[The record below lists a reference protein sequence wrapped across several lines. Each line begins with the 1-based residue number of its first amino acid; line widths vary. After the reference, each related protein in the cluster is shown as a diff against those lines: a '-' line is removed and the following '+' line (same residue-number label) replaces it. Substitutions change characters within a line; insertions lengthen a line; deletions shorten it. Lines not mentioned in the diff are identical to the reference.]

1 MQEFAYFQEQDSEQ
15 FAFYKIP
22 KVLFTDP
29 RFRSISTEAKIM
41 YGVMLDRVSLSRK
54 NGWIDENGNV
64 YIQFTLSEMMEYFH
78 WTKYRIYEILK
89 ELDTGEDGIGLVE
102 RKRTGCN
109 KPNVLYVKN
118 FASVLNRNRGA
129 PDFRNTDIRIS
140 EQSDIWTSE
149 GQTSGFP
156 TGEHPDFR
164 LSDTSNTNKS
174 KTDRNKTDI
183 SGISENPH
191 LYGAFHNVFLR
202 ELELKELQRRFP
214 YDWKDWIE
222 KLSSYMKSTGK
233 KYHNHYATICSWAAK
248 ESKRTNTKNYDVP
261 EGKGL

>member
-29 RFRSISTEAKIM
+29 RFNGISTEAKIM

-89 ELDTGEDGIGLVE
+89 ELDTGGDGIGLVE

-109 KPNVLYVKN
+109 KPNVLYMKN
-118 FASVLNRNRGA
+118 FASVLNRNRGGIQCL
-129 PDFRNTDIRIS
+129 DLIRCLTLIVM
-140 EQSDIWTSE
+140 
-149 GQTSGFP
+149 
-156 TGEHPDFR
+156 
-164 LSDTSNTNKS
+164 DTW
-174 KTDRNKTDI
+174 I
-183 SGISENPH
+183 H
-191 LYGAFHNVFLR
+191 LR
-202 ELELKELQRRFP
+202 ELH
-214 YDWKDWIE
+214 
-222 KLSSYMKSTGK
+222 SS
-233 KYHNHYATICSWAAK
+233 NSWM
-248 ESKRTNTKNYDVP
+248 R
-261 EGKGL
+261 

>member
-29 RFRSISTEAKIM
+29 RFNGISTEAKIM

-54 NGWIDENGNV
+54 NGWIDKNGNV
-64 YIQFTLSEMMEYFH
+64 YIQFILSEMMEYFH

-89 ELDTGEDGIGLVE
+89 ELDTGGDGIGLVE

-129 PDFRNTDIRIS
+129 PDFRNTDIRTS
-140 EQSDIWTSE
+140 EQSDIRTSE

-156 TGEHPDFR
+156 TDEHPDFR
-164 LSDTSNTNKS
+164 PSTTMLLSFS
-174 KTDRNKTDI
+174 
-183 SGISENPH
+183 
-191 LYGAFHNVFLR
+191 
-202 ELELKELQRRFP
+202 
-214 YDWKDWIE
+214 
-222 KLSSYMKSTGK
+222 
-233 KYHNHYATICSWAAK
+233 
-248 ESKRTNTKNYDVP
+248 
-261 EGKGL
+261 

>member
-89 ELDTGEDGIGLVE
+89 ELDTGEE
-102 RKRTGCN
+102 T
-109 KPNVLYVKN
+109 
-118 FASVLNRNRGA
+118 
-129 PDFRNTDIRIS
+129 
-140 EQSDIWTSE
+140 E
-149 GQTSGFP
+149 
-156 TGEHPDFR
+156 
-164 LSDTSNTNKS
+164 
-174 KTDRNKTDI
+174 
-183 SGISENPH
+183 
-191 LYGAFHNVFLR
+191 
-202 ELELKELQRRFP
+202 
-214 YDWKDWIE
+214 
-222 KLSSYMKSTGK
+222 
-233 KYHNHYATICSWAAK
+233 
-248 ESKRTNTKNYDVP
+248 
-261 EGKGL
+261 